1 MWDADAIERQLT
13 HQDHNVIR
21 STYNRADYLDERS
34 DMLQSWADYLDELR
48 ATTGQVLTFKTK
60 AV

>member
-21 STYNRADYLDERS
+21 SAYNSADYLDERR